1 MSARTWSEQQTAIFR
16 FFVEAIGH
24 LIVRARAGT
33 GKTTTIVE
41 AVKRYLAADCAR
53 RVVVCAFNKKIEQEL
68 TARFAGFP
76 VTVKTLHAIG
86 SSIVRKYWSG
96 IPVESKEQR
105 GLRAKGLTE
114 RVCGQQVPDAL
125 KKLVTRLHTYGREI
139 APLAQAP
146 GDLIDIAINF
156 ECVPDDEW
164 ADEGWTVERIEG
176 YALAAM
182 KLAAD
187 VRPAFIDF
195 SDMIFLPV
203 RNRWLYKWAD
213 LVVVDE
219 AQDMTVA
226 QLTLARGICKG
237 RVVVVGDDRQA
248 IYSFRGA
255 DAGSLDRLKTELNAA
270 EHGLTTTYRCG
281 KAIVAYAA
289 RMVPDFEAG
298 AGNPE
303 GEVLGLNTEKLVE
316 TVALGDFVLSRMN
329 APLVGVAMK
338 LLRAGKRTQI
348 AGKQIGQDLIDLVRR
363 LNRKARSVPEFLA
376 RLEGWSEKEL
386 KRASKGK
393 NEIAVQA
400 RMEEVLDRVEML
412 KSLADG
418 AANHREI
425 EARIEALFTDD
436 GLGAAGVITCSS
448 VHRAKGLEADRVFVL
463 AATLKTHNIEEEN
476 IHYVAATRAKT
487 SLFMVGDG
495 YDRMTFGRQEA
506 AA

>member
-1 MSARTWSEQQTAIFR
+1 MNRTWSSQQHAIFT
-16 FFVEAIGH
+16 FFVEALGH
-24 LIVRARAGT
+24 LIVRARAGC

-41 AVKRYLAADCAR
+41 AVKRYLAAHPGR

-68 TARFAGFP
+68 TKRFVGFP

-96 IPVESKEQR
+96 IAVESKEQR
-105 GLRAKGLTE
+105 GERAKGLTE
-114 RVCGQQVPDAL
+114 RVCGQRVPDAL
-125 KKLVTRLHTYGREI
+125 KKLVTKLHTLGREI

-164 ADEGWTVERIEG
+164 AAEGWTVEQIEA
-176 YALAAM
+176 YALQAM
-182 KLAAD
+182 QLAAD
-187 VRPAFIDF
+187 VRPPFIDF
-195 SDMIFLPV
+195 ADMIFLPV

-226 QLTLARGICKG
+226 QLCIARGICKG
-237 RVVVVGDDRQA
+237 RIVVVGDDRQA

-255 DAGSLDRLKTELNAA
+255 DAGSLDRLKTELCAT
-270 EHGLTTTYRCG
+270 ELGLTTTYRCG

-298 AGNPE
+298 VGNAI
-303 GEVLGLNTEKLVE
+303 GEILGLNTEKLAD

-329 APLVGVAMK
+329 APLVSVAMK

-348 AGKQIGQDLIDLVRR
+348 AGKAIGQDLIDLVRR
-363 LNRKARSVPEFLA
+363 LNRSARSVPEFLT
-376 RLEGWSEKEL
+376 RLNGWTEREL
-386 KRASKGK
+386 KRAAKGK
-393 NEIAVQA
+393 NELAVQA
-400 RMEEVLDRVEML
+400 RMEEILDRAEML
-412 KSLADG
+412 KSLADD
-418 AANHREI
+418 ARSTREI
-425 EARIEALFTDD
+425 EERIEALFTDD
-436 GLGAAGVITCSS
+436 GLGQAGVITCSS

-463 AATLKTHNIEEEN
+463 AETLKTHNIEEEN

-495 YDRMTFGRQEA
+495 YDRVNFQEA
-506 AA
+506 A